1 MAKKLIH
8 QILGLNPG
16 HYTVNSVEIETWG
29 SQITFDCIYRYPPD
43 EKLFR
48 LIFEE
53 CRSLEWYIQ
62 RDGDEIRKLKNAQL
76 LAHDLGE
83 GNHQRTARIATTLV
97 EVIISYGRLKI
108 ERDWE

>member
-1 MAKKLIH
+1 MSMKLIH
-8 QILGLNPG
+8 TILGVNPG
-16 HYTVNSVEIETWG
+16 HFVVNSLTVDTWG
-29 SQITFDCIYRYPPD
+29 SQISFDCTYRYPPD
-43 EKLFR
+43 EKSFT

-83 GNHQRTARIATTLV
+83 GDHQRTARIATTLV

-108 ERDWE
+108 ERDW